1 MANIGLTC
9 LLIFKR
15 TLLFVFFS
23 TLILRGPEP
32 VWAQRPTMP
41 GGYSLPEYLQPIT
54 LRPVFRPEPLLQ
66 AARQVIGEVASVEPG
81 DSVLILSDSSIHPL
95 LPQVFEQA
103 AREKQ
108 AEVRMHSIPL
118 SPTSDTVTL
127 LQELHWRNWWPPE
140 TWDEVRTADV
150 VLALAYVNPEFL
162 KEPLLSGQIESGRLR
177 FISVTAV
184 PELLAAPG
192 ALYPP
197 EIIDLLAEKVALQLR
212 QAKTI
217 RVTDLAGTDLT
228 FTPGNVTHSPPAPS
242 RAFPYNATVQVT
254 PGDDMRGSVVSH
266 GISTGFMPLL
276 RMGIEAGRMVSLQGG
291 GEIGELLKVENR
303 ESFQLRTVGWALHP
317 RSVRLPKPLTGSAA
331 LHNQLSSAGRAGA
344 MRIGFWGEDPSQSFF
359 LQVYFPSVWADGEE
373 VFREGYPMALKDP
386 EVLQL
391 AEALGGTELLVIQ
404 CTVLPGT
411 FPEPR
416 VPTIEAVTTVD
427 PLLPALEI
435 LIQDVARI
443 SGDEKVLII
452 TDDSV
457 PVLIMEGLEA
467 ALAGTD
473 AQVRTIS
480 TPVPEADTEALALL
494 QQAVAR
500 NFSAELKQ
508 AIEEADCV
516 LSPAYFHLPQLTV
529 DGQDMDSWLESI
541 GTRWVGVVAISELL
555 SSKWATY
562 PPQLL
567 ELIGRKVEEELQAEN
582 TIILSNNI
590 GTSLIYDYEVVR
602 SPFARNWSV
611 FPGNIRFRL
620 VPKDRGVEGIIV
632 TSNFFTGRV
641 PRTEI
646 HIGQSQVVELDGSG
660 RLTEAV
666 STATAQGGFIELSF
680 GVNPKVFPLPG
691 EVSGF
696 SSLLWSHYA
705 ATQRSGVVSVL
716 LGPWAENQG
725 RLPLAMFF
733 GLLNAGGPRIIIDLG
748 HLTALDDQEVQ
759 ELAEQLGSVEDL
771 LQEDWIPSLGE
782 R

>member
-1 MANIGLTC
+1 
-9 LLIFKR
+9 
-15 TLLFVFFS
+15 
-23 TLILRGPEP
+23 
-32 VWAQRPTMP
+32 MP
-41 GGYSLPEYLQPIT
+41 GGYSLPEYLEPIT
-54 LRPVFRPEPLLQ
+54 LKPVFRPEPLLQ
-66 AARQVIGEVASVEPG
+66 AARKVIGEVALVVPG
-81 DSVLILSDSSIHPL
+81 DNVLILSDSSINPL
-95 LPQVFEQA
+95 LLQVFEQA
-103 AREKQ
+103 ALEKK
-108 AEVRMHSIPL
+108 AEVRTHSIPL

-127 LQELHWRNWWPPE
+127 LQEQHWRDWWPQE

-150 VLALAYVNPEFL
+150 VLALAYINPEFL
-162 KEPLLSGQIESGRLR
+162 KEPLLSGQIESGQLR

-192 ALYPP
+192 AFYPP
-197 EIIDLLAEKVALQLR
+197 EIIDLLAEKIALQLG

-217 RVTDLAGTDLT
+217 RVTDPAGTALT

-242 RAFPYNATVQVT
+242 LAFPYNAWVQVT
-254 PGDDMRGSVVSH
+254 PGEDMRGSVVSH
-266 GISTGFMPLL
+266 SISTGFMPLL

-291 GEIGELLKVENR
+291 GEIGELLKLQDR
-303 ESFQLRTVGWALHP
+303 ESFQLHTVGWALHP

-344 MRIGFWGEDPSQSFF
+344 MRMGFWGEDPSQSFF

-373 VFREGYPMALKDP
+373 VFREGYPMALRDP

-391 AEALGGTELLVIQ
+391 AEALGGTELLVVQ

-411 FPEPR
+411 FPESR
-416 VPTIEAVTTVD
+416 APTIEPITTVD
-427 PLLPALEI
+427 PLLPALEL
-435 LIQDVARI
+435 LIQDVAGI

-457 PVLIMEGLEA
+457 PLLSLEGLEA
-467 ALAGTD
+467 ALAETD

-480 TPVPEADTEALALL
+480 TQVPEPDTEALSLL

-516 LSPAYFHLPQLTV
+516 LSLSYFHLPQLTI

-541 GTRWVGVVAISELL
+541 RTRWVGVVAIPELL
-555 SSKWATY
+555 TSKWATY

-567 ELIGRKVEEELQAEN
+567 ELIGRKVEEELQAES

-590 GTSLIYDYEVVR
+590 GTSLIFDYDVVR

-611 FPGNIRFRL
+611 FPGNIRFRM

-632 TSNFFTGRV
+632 TSNIFSGRV

-646 HIGQSQVVELDGSG
+646 HIGQSQVVELDASA
-660 RLTEAV
+660 RLANAV
-666 STATAQGGFIELSF
+666 RTATAQGGFLEVSF
-680 GVNPKVFPLPG
+680 GVNPKAFPLPAA
-691 EVSGF
+691 VSGF
-696 SSLLWSHYA
+696 SSLLWSYYA
-705 ATQRSGVVSVL
+705 ATQRSGVVSVS
-716 LGPWAENQG
+716 LGPWAENEG
-725 RLPLAMFF
+725 RLPLAMYF
-733 GLLNAGGPRIIIDLG
+733 GLLNAGGPRILIDLG
-748 HLTALDDQEVQ
+748 HLTALDDAEVQ
-759 ELAEQLGSVEDL
+759 ELAEQLGSVEEL